1 MAAELA
7 SHLRADGHIVEHGDR
22 DRGVTVHQCNLGSLL
37 CYDLDHAKREVAVM
51 SRRPWF
57 AGVWRGLSSDWR
69 GRQSARSCNAESVRS
84 TVCR

>member
-51 SRRPWF
+51 SRRP
-57 AGVWRGLSSDWR
+57 
-69 GRQSARSCNAESVRS
+69 
-84 TVCR
+84 